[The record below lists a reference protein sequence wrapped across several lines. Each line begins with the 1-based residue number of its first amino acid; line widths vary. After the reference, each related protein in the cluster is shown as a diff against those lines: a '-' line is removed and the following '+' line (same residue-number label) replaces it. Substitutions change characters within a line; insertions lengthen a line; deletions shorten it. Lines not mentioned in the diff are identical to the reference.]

1 MFDLKSSKTSFPSY
15 NCVLETIIMKTD
27 IDSNNSSNSDDNGDD
42 DNNYDNNTYIMNKQ
56 SNLCDVVTKSNSR
69 GY

>member
-1 MFDLKSSKTSFPSY
+1 
-15 NCVLETIIMKTD
+15 MKTD